1 MRPGMIPFTTRILV
15 FLLVAASCFGC
26 DRIMKIAAR
35 DGLEGEA
42 PRSLLGGTIVL
53 QYEENQG
60 AMMSIGAS
68 LPARVRFWLFTVGI
82 SLVLAL
88 IGLFILFR
96 SRAIAEIASGALAI
110 GGGLGNLVDRLSSGG
125 SVVDFVSVGVGPLRT
140 AVFNWADVAILSGV
154 AIYVVVLSRR
164 GMGSRPGPES

>member
-1 MRPGMIPFTTRILV
+1 MRPGMISFTTRIVV

-35 DGLEGEA
+35 DGLQGEA
-42 PRSLLGGTIVL
+42 PRSFLGGMVVL

-60 AMMSIGAS
+60 AMLSIGAG
-68 LPARVRFWLFTVGI
+68 LPGRARFLLFTVGI
-82 SLVLAL
+82 SLVLAIIAL
-88 IGLFILFR
+88 LVLFR

-110 GGGLGNLVDRLSSGG
+110 GGGFGNLVDRLTSGG
-125 SVVDFVSVGVGPLRT
+125 SVIDFVSVGVGPLRT
-140 AVFNWADVAILSGV
+140 AVFNWADVAILGGV

-164 GMGSRPGPES
+164 GAGSRPDRGS